1 MSWSSRLSTRR
12 ATVAL
17 ALIPLAWLTPAAT
30 VDGRAPAAGADPV
43 VPAADASRPV
53 QAPAPRATAGKVET
67 TPVHSDGDAADD
79 VAVWVHPTTPALS
92 LVIGTDKRDAIEVY
106 DLSGRRIQRVSG
118 GRAMNNVDIRPGF
131 PLGGEA
137 VPLVA
142 TAGGGLR
149 FFRLDQRRLTDVTAP
164 AVQAEPAAE
173 DGVCLYRSRGSGTFY
188 AFTTGPKGW
197 VDQWELVEDAGRV
210 DARLVRGW
218 HIGSRL
224 ESCVVDDEH
233 GRLYVSEERVG
244 IWEYG
249 AEPGAP
255 LFPRILVDVTG
266 PAGHL
271 TADVEGLAIVE
282 QPGGDGYLL
291 ASSQGDHTFVAYRRG
306 SDHTFLGKLR
316 VVSGA
321 TADGCSDTDGIEAKA
336 AYLGPAFPGGIF
348 VCQDGRNTLPGSAG
362 RQNFKYLPL
371 ESVLALAGQEVE
383 R

>member
-1 MSWSSRLSTRR
+1 MSSSRRSTRR

-17 ALIPLAWLTPAAT
+17 ALVPWAWLMPAAT
-30 VDGRAPAAGADPV
+30 FSGRAPAADLEPTVPV
-43 VPAADASRPV
+43 AETSAPV
-53 QAPAPRATAGKVET
+53 QASPPRATAGKVET
-67 TPVHSDGDAADD
+67 TPVRSEGDAADD
-79 VAVWVHPTTPALS
+79 VAVWVHPTQPALS
-92 LVIGTDKRDAIEVY
+92 LVIGTDKRDALEVY
-106 DLSGRRIQRVSG
+106 DLAGRRIQRIAG
-118 GRAMNNVDIRPGF
+118 GRAMNNVDLRTGF
-131 PLGGEA
+131 SIGGEV

-149 FFRLDQRRLTDVTAP
+149 FFRLDERRLTEVTAP
-164 AVQAEPAAE
+164 PVQIEPAEE
-173 DGVCLYRSRGSGTFY
+173 DGVCLYRSRVSGTFY

-197 VDQWELVEDAGRV
+197 VDQWELVADGDRV

-224 ESCVVDDEH
+224 ESCVVDDDH

-306 SDHTFLGKLR
+306 PDHAFLGKLR
-316 VVSGA
+316 VVSGG
-321 TADGCSDTDGIEAKA
+321 TVDGCSDTDGIEATSS
-336 AYLGPAFPGGIF
+336 YLGPSFPAGIF

-371 ESVLALAGQEVE
+371 EAVLDFTESQV
-383 R
+383 RP